1 MPLNKQDRTL
11 IKELT
16 IEKFRGLSNIH
27 ISFGE
32 KITVICGKNGTF
44 KSTILGILAQICSFE
59 KDYTNYPDINPINFK
74 TLGNYQ
80 YKSQF
85 SKHFRLSR
93 KFDNPKEMRAI
104 FYIHDG
110 YSKKDLSNLKL
121 SFTKTSD
128 RDFPRPVV
136 RNNTS
141 IVDEHGKSINTS
153 RNITHPVIFLSVG
166 RLLPITERQK
176 YEEGTNA
183 YIAEHKNEILNDI
196 NNLLCKNPNK
206 NILTA
211 TEGTISSIVSHDDKY
226 DIESVSVGDDNAG
239 QLIEALYSFR
249 YLSEKYENYHGGLFL
264 IDEADAALFPA
275 AQEQLIDI
283 LNHFSKQYD
292 IQIVIT
298 SHSPIIIEKIYQ
310 LSQKSS
316 KSKKSENDF
325 NVVYLTDSYGDISV
339 QNNLNWEKINADLY
353 VRTIQVSAQNY
364 PQINVYLEDDEARHF
379 FKRLITNRKIKKV
392 INISEATIGCKEYE
406 RLLTQKIQEF
416 SEMSVVCLDGDFKT
430 KKQFK
435 TVVLLPGDIPP
446 DQLLFLTLYNLK
458 EDDAFWKNKINFSKM
473 VFYRESNKIL
483 SKFPFGK
490 TKPLT
495 MNDFSNII
503 KEVSCNRELFKN
515 FFKNPTIQEA
525 LRNKST
531 DPFCLWLNKN
541 KDSAEEFKTK
551 FYEKLKYCLSKKGCP
566 LSQINILFS

>member
-1 MPLNKQDRTL
+1 M
-11 IKELT
+11 
-16 IEKFRGLSNIH
+16 
-27 ISFGE
+27 
-32 KITVICGKNGTF
+32 
-44 KSTILGILAQICSFE
+44 
-59 KDYTNYPDINPINFK
+59 
-74 TLGNYQ
+74 
-80 YKSQF
+80 
-85 SKHFRLSR
+85 
-93 KFDNPKEMRAI
+93 
-104 FYIHDG
+104 
-110 YSKKDLSNLKL
+110 
-121 SFTKTSD
+121 
-128 RDFPRPVV
+128 
-136 RNNTS
+136 
-141 IVDEHGKSINTS
+141 
-153 RNITHPVIFLSVG
+153 
-166 RLLPITERQK
+166 PITERQK

-364 PQINVYLEDDEARHF
+364 PQINVYLEDDGNCAEYSSCCG
-379 FKRLITNRKIKKV
+379 KIK
-392 INISEATIGCKEYE
+392 
-406 RLLTQKIQEF
+406 
-416 SEMSVVCLDGDFKT
+416 
-430 KKQFK
+430 
-435 TVVLLPGDIPP
+435 
-446 DQLLFLTLYNLK
+446 
-458 EDDAFWKNKINFSKM
+458 
-473 VFYRESNKIL
+473 
-483 SKFPFGK
+483 
-490 TKPLT
+490 
-495 MNDFSNII
+495 
-503 KEVSCNRELFKN
+503 
-515 FFKNPTIQEA
+515 
-525 LRNKST
+525 
-531 DPFCLWLNKN
+531 
-541 KDSAEEFKTK
+541 
-551 FYEKLKYCLSKKGCP
+551 
-566 LSQINILFS
+566 